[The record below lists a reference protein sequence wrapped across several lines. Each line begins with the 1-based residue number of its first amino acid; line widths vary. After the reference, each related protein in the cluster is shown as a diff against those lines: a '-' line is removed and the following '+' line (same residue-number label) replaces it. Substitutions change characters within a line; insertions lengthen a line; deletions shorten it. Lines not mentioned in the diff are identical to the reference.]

1 MQNTELRRRARPV
14 LDALRT
20 LALQGRTPVLGLR
33 KKSCP
38 YHSWDTVQEDPATA
52 PGWTPFAP
60 GDAIGGVEAHCCFR
74 GGITAPAGSAGRHL
88 VCLVSTGAT
97 DIWNN
102 NNPQFL
108 AYLMVRWSAGW
119 MSTTPSLTCPPPL
132 PRARPG
138 SWRSC
143 TPTAT
148 PRLRTSF

>member
-14 LDALRT
+14 LGALRT

-60 GDAIGGVEAHCCFR
+60 GDAIGGVEAHYCFR
-74 GGITAPAGSAGRHL
+74 GGITAPAGCAGRHL

-108 AYLMVRWSAGW
+108 AYLCQPYRV
-119 MSTTPSLTCPPPL
+119 
-132 PRARPG
+132 
-138 SWRSC
+138 
-143 TPTAT
+143 
-148 PRLRTSF
+148 

>member
-60 GDAIGGVEAHCCFR
+60 GDAIGGVEAHYCFR
-74 GGITAPAGSAGRHL
+74 GGITAPAGSAVMNGSSR
-88 VCLVSTGAT
+88 STCCAAQIFAKASLSTKRRMHTASSFSAISGA
-97 DIWNN
+97 
-102 NNPQFL
+102 
-108 AYLMVRWSAGW
+108 V
-119 MSTTPSLTCPPPL
+119 
-132 PRARPG
+132 
-138 SWRSC
+138 SC
-143 TPTAT
+143 TAT
-148 PRLRTSF
+148 

>member
-60 GDAIGGVEAHCCFR
+60 GDAIGGVEAHYCFR
-74 GGITAPAGSAGRHL
+74 GGITAPALSA
-88 VCLVSTGAT
+88 
-97 DIWNN
+97 
-102 NNPQFL
+102 
-108 AYLMVRWSAGW
+108 WSPPAQTISGTT
-119 MSTTPSLTCPPPL
+119 TTPS
-132 PRARPG
+132 
-138 SWRSC
+138 SS
-143 TPTAT
+143 PT
-148 PRLRTSF
+148 

>member
-60 GDAIGGVEAHCCFR
+60 GDAIGGVEAHYCFR
-74 GGITAPAGSAGRHL
+74 GGITAPAGGAGRHL

-102 NNPQFL
+102 NSPHFL
-108 AYLMVRWSAGW
+108 AYLNGALVWG
-119 MSTTPSLTCPPPL
+119 LKVD
-132 PRARPG
+132 
-138 SWRSC
+138 
-143 TPTAT
+143 
-148 PRLRTSF
+148 